1 MKQNVKTDNR
11 LMGIQDYIN
20 QLSRERD
27 DLEWAGQFDQ
37 ADLRVKQIEDAKAE
51 QQSGVVYYPLF

>member
-20 QLSRERD
+20 QLSKERD
-27 DLEWAGQFDQ
+27 DLEWAGQFDL
-37 ADLRVKQIEDAKAE
+37 ADLRVRQIEDAKAE